1 MGNPR
6 DVVPGWT
13 DRRLGGRVA
22 AGNSPARA
30 GDSSPGAASV
40 QPPHKSIQLSISRT
54 TSFAVYGRSYSPRV
68 APTTEFS
75 DRRQWRRRQVG
86 RIPSPT
92 GRSAMPGRRAYGRAP
107 PPSYSI
113 PTKSLALQIDQR
125 HAERDSR
132 NRSP

>member
-6 DVVPGWT
+6 AVVPGWT

-30 GDSSPGAASV
+30 GDSSPGAVSL

-54 TSFAVYGRSYSPRV
+54 TSFPVYGRPYSLRV
-68 APTTEFS
+68 APTTDFS

-92 GRSAMPGRRAYGRAP
+92 GRSAMTGRPA
-107 PPSYSI
+107 
-113 PTKSLALQIDQR
+113 DV
-125 HAERDSR
+125 
-132 NRSP
+132 